1 MSDLPTEELVS
12 ALDVPAFI
20 ASEAQGCNSL
30 HDEYQLAWK
39 AQGETFF
46 DEWQFIN
53 KSETRGAEWYL
64 NRSEA
69 FYQGTVTAAEQ
80 GAILRVGEQVQ
91 PFKRRSMMLHSEQAW
106 RPDIGFIVVLRYK
119 HVPYG
124 PGVWPAFWLLNSD
137 LKWPQ
142 GGELDIME
150 YANYDTAKVTFHT
163 DKKCNMSEKKLKACT
178 KTMSDVDDSQVLSC
192 YTNYS
197 GNELGCMPPQVRKN
211 GEWFSKNPGAI
222 ALVWDANGIISFHIP
237 EAEIPADL
245 ESDTPKPN
253 TWKDSWRMA
262 FMPFEEKTCQNV
274 ARPQEIVLNIA
285 LCGDWASNTFFPCDE
300 CRETGYTPNYCIPGH
315 VTEPATDCC
324 TLYISNPTAEKPL
337 KDHAYF
343 DITYVKV
350 YTPKGKVLPKYAA
363 GTFVQNVEPH
373 LAGGE
378 HSVALSPLGAGP
390 PPDMDG
396 AGPPPEMLPTE
407 PKLAFT
413 SQDKVLD
420 PKKNSAG
427 TLRVGMQLAFLVL
440 CSMARDF

>member
-1 MSDLPTEELVS
+1 
-12 ALDVPAFI
+12 
-20 ASEAQGCNSL
+20 
-30 HDEYQLAWK
+30 
-39 AQGETFF
+39 
-46 DEWQFIN
+46 
-53 KSETRGAEWYL
+53 
-64 NRSEA
+64 
-69 FYQGTVTAAEQ
+69 
-80 GAILRVGEQVQ
+80 
-91 PFKRRSMMLHSEQAW
+91 MLHSEQAW

-285 LCGDWASNTFFPCDE
+285 LCGDWASNTFFPM
-300 CRETGYTPNYCIPGH
+300 R
-315 VTEPATDCC
+315 
-324 TLYISNPTAEKPL
+324 
-337 KDHAYF
+337 
-343 DITYVKV
+343 
-350 YTPKGKVLPKYAA
+350 
-363 GTFVQNVEPH
+363 
-373 LAGGE
+373 
-378 HSVALSPLGAGP
+378 
-390 PPDMDG
+390 
-396 AGPPPEMLPTE
+396 
-407 PKLAFT
+407 
-413 SQDKVLD
+413 
-420 PKKNSAG
+420 
-427 TLRVGMQLAFLVL
+427 
-440 CSMARDF
+440 